1 MTDPNENEGSGGSGS
16 GGSGGSENNIKISAV
31 SPKLPPFWSTN
42 PEVWFA
48 QVEANFTISGI
59 KDDNTKY
66 CHVIATIDCK
76 QLSSVQDII
85 KSPPATNKYDAL
97 KTRLLKEY
105 SSTETEKLNKL
116 LQTMELGDRKPSQL
130 LREMQSLAGDNF
142 GPNAVETL
150 FIQRLPDYMK
160 HIVSAAQGDITEKAN
175 IADKIA
181 EISRPQISSLSHN
194 SSNNSNHNDLKSAVD
209 KLTESINK
217 LLKSDSRSRSKSRNR
232 SDTRSRS
239 KSKHTDEDQVC
250 FYHKKF
256 GKEAKKCKPP
266 CSFKKGN

>member
-1 MTDPNENEGSGGSGS
+1 MTEPNPENENGGSGDSGSGS
-16 GGSGGSENNIKISAV
+16 GSGNNIKISAV
-31 SPKLPPFWSTN
+31 SPKLPPFWSAN
-42 PEVWFA
+42 PEIWFA

-59 KDDNTKY
+59 SADNTKY
-66 CHVIATIDCK
+66 CHVLANIDSK
-76 QLSSVQDII
+76 LLSSVQDIV
-85 KSPPATNKYDAL
+85 KNPPADNKYQAL

-130 LREMQSLAGDNF
+130 LREMQNLAGDNF
-142 GPNAVETL
+142 GPNAIETL
-150 FIQRLPDYMK
+150 FIQRLPEYMK
-160 HIVSAAQGDITEKAN
+160 HIISATKGDISEKAN

-181 EISRPQISSLSHN
+181 EISRPQISSLSNN
-194 SSNNSNHNDLKSAVD
+194 SSNNSELKNAVE

-232 SDTRSRS
+232 SYSRSRS
-239 KSKHTDEDQVC
+239 KSKQSSDEEQVC

-256 GKEAKKCKPP
+256 GGEAKKCKPP
-266 CSFKKGN
+266 CSFKGN